1 MESTP
6 EFASFKK
13 VIIFGSKDSG
23 KTSLSKRIE
32 RGSFSNESPTD
43 NAFVTSKI
51 SIDYEQNKTLNLNI
65 YEIRLDDDFV
75 KNNALIESFLFECQ
89 CALFLVDITNPDSFN
104 LIKELI
110 NNANISKFSYLKSI
124 LVQNKFDL
132 ESTRQVSSFEIKE
145 YLDTNKSIDSL
156 EISIKNGD
164 NIQELIKKINEAV
177 NENKN
182 ELPSNIVS
190 EAVEKKANLMNAQGS
205 LSFIL
210 IGDSTVE
217 KTCFL
222 NRYFKNQFTETF
234 LSTIGIDKEM
244 KHVKVGN
251 ENYKLTVWD
260 TAGQE
265 RFRCLPKKYYQNADG
280 VLLLFDVTLE
290 ETFTS
295 VSNWMKDVKDN
306 SNKNISND
314 ANNQSDISL
323 YLIGNKI
330 DKPDRVV
337 SRERAEEMARSLG
350 MKYFEVSCKLNMN
363 IPEVMARMIME
374 CHMKA
379 NNITNCFKLEKPTN
393 NNQAKGKKSC
403 CK

>member
-1 MESTP
+1 
-6 EFASFKK
+6 
-13 VIIFGSKDSG
+13 
-23 KTSLSKRIE
+23 
-32 RGSFSNESPTD
+32 
-43 NAFVTSKI
+43 
-51 SIDYEQNKTLNLNI
+51 
-65 YEIRLDDDFV
+65 
-75 KNNALIESFLFECQ
+75 
-89 CALFLVDITNPDSFN
+89 
-104 LIKELI
+104 
-110 NNANISKFSYLKSI
+110 
-124 LVQNKFDL
+124 
-132 ESTRQVSSFEIKE
+132 
-145 YLDTNKSIDSL
+145 
-156 EISIKNGD
+156 
-164 NIQELIKKINEAV
+164 
-177 NENKN
+177 
-182 ELPSNIVS
+182 
-190 EAVEKKANLMNAQGS
+190 MNAQAS

-210 IGDSTVE
+210 IGDSTVG

-280 VLLLFDVTLE
+280 VLLLFDVTSE

-306 SNKNISND
+306 SNKTITND

-330 DKPDRVV
+330 DKPDRVIT
-337 SRERAEEMARSLG
+337 REKAEEMARSLG
-350 MKYFEVSCKLNMN
+350 MKYFEVSCKINMN

-374 CHMKA
+374 CHMK
-379 NNITNCFKLEKPTN
+379 TNKIDNVFKLQPAKKEEKRT
-393 NNQAKGKKSC
+393 GKKC
-403 CK
+403 C

>member
-1 MESTP
+1 M
-6 EFASFKK
+6 K
-13 VIIFGSKDSG
+13 VIQKMVNKIYYII
-23 KTSLSKRIE
+23 LIYI
-32 RGSFSNESPTD
+32 
-43 NAFVTSKI
+43 AFTTNKI
-51 SIDYEQNKTLNLNI
+51 SIDLEQNKTLNLNI
-65 YEIRLDDDFV
+65 YEIRIDDEFV

-89 CALFLVDITNPDSFN
+89 CVLLLIDITNSNSFI

-110 NNANISKFSYLKSI
+110 NNINLNKFPYTKII
-124 LVQNKFDL
+124 LVQNKLDL
-132 ESTRQVSSFEIKE
+132 ESTRQVSSFELKE
-145 YLDTNKSIDSL
+145 YFDNNKSIDGH

-164 NIQELIKKINEAV
+164 NIQGLINKINIAV
-177 NENKN
+177 NESKN

-190 EAVEKKANLMNAQGS
+190 EAVEKKANLMNGQGA

-210 IGDSTVE
+210 IGDTTVG

-244 KHVKVGN
+244 KNVKVGN
-251 ENYKLTVWD
+251 DNYKLTVWD
-260 TAGQE
+260 TAGEE

-280 VLLLFDVTLE
+280 VLLLFDVTSE
-290 ETFTS
+290 DTFTS

-306 SNKNISND
+306 SNKTISND
-314 ANNQSDISL
+314 ANKESEISL

-330 DKPDRVV
+330 DKPDRVI
-337 SRERAEEMARSLG
+337 SREKAEEMARSLG
-350 MKYFEVSCKLNMN
+350 MKYFEVSCKINMN

-379 NNITNCFKLEKPTN
+379 NHIDNCFKLQPVKKGDEKKK
-393 NNQAKGKKSC
+393 KGC

>member
-210 IGDSTVE
+210 IGDSTVG

>member
-1 MESTP
+1 MD
-6 EFASFKK
+6 F
-13 VIIFGSKDSG
+13 
-23 KTSLSKRIE
+23 
-32 RGSFSNESPTD
+32 
-43 NAFVTSKI
+43 
-51 SIDYEQNKTLNLNI
+51 EQNKTLNLNI
-65 YEIRLDDDFV
+65 YEIRLDTEFV
-75 KNNALIESFLFECQ
+75 SNTNLIESFLFECQ
-89 CALFLVDITNPDSFN
+89 CVLFLVDITNTDSFS
-104 LIKELI
+104 LIKDLI
-110 NNANISKFSYLKSI
+110 KT
-124 LVQNKFDL
+124 VDMNKFPYIKAILLPNKLDM
-132 ESTRQVSSFEIKE
+132 ESTRTVSSFELKE
-145 YLDTNKSIDSL
+145 FLENNKSLDNL

-164 NIQELIKKINEAV
+164 NIQELIKKINSAV
-177 NENKN
+177 NETKN

-190 EAVEKKANLMNAQGS
+190 EALEKKANLMNSQGA

-210 IGDSTVE
+210 IGDSTVG

-222 NRYFKNQFTETF
+222 NRYFKNQFAETF

-244 KHVKVGN
+244 KFVKIGN
-251 ENYKLTVWD
+251 DSYKLTVWD

-280 VLLLFDVTLE
+280 VLLLFDVTNE

-306 SNKNISND
+306 SGKNISND
-314 ANNQSDISL
+314 ANKESEISL

-330 DKPDRVV
+330 DKADRVIT
-337 SRERAEEMARSLG
+337 REKAEEMAKSLG
-350 MKYFEVSCKLNMN
+350 MKYFEVSCKINMN

-379 NNITNCFKLEKPTN
+379 NHIENCFKLQP
-393 NNQAKGKKSC
+393 AKKGDDKKKKGC

>member
-1 MESTP
+1 
-6 EFASFKK
+6 
-13 VIIFGSKDSG
+13 
-23 KTSLSKRIE
+23 
-32 RGSFSNESPTD
+32 
-43 NAFVTSKI
+43 
-51 SIDYEQNKTLNLNI
+51 
-65 YEIRLDDDFV
+65 
-75 KNNALIESFLFECQ
+75 
-89 CALFLVDITNPDSFN
+89 
-104 LIKELI
+104 
-110 NNANISKFSYLKSI
+110 
-124 LVQNKFDL
+124 
-132 ESTRQVSSFEIKE
+132 
-145 YLDTNKSIDSL
+145 
-156 EISIKNGD
+156 
-164 NIQELIKKINEAV
+164 
-177 NENKN
+177 
-182 ELPSNIVS
+182 
-190 EAVEKKANLMNAQGS
+190 MNAQGS

-210 IGDSTVE
+210 IGDSTVG

-280 VLLLFDVTLE
+280 VLLLFDVTSE

-306 SNKNISND
+306 SNKTITND

-330 DKPDRVV
+330 DKPDRVI
-337 SRERAEEMARSLG
+337 SREKAEEMAKSLG
-350 MKYFEVSCKLNMN
+350 MKYFEVSCKINMN

-379 NNITNCFKLEKPTN
+379 NKIDNCFKLQPVKKEEK
-393 NNQAKGKKSC
+393 KKR
-403 CK
+403 KKMLLIYKKIMFR

>member
-1 MESTP
+1 MD
-6 EFASFKK
+6 F
-13 VIIFGSKDSG
+13 
-23 KTSLSKRIE
+23 
-32 RGSFSNESPTD
+32 
-43 NAFVTSKI
+43 
-51 SIDYEQNKTLNLNI
+51 EQNKTLNLNI
-65 YEIRLDDDFV
+65 YEIRLDTEFV
-75 KNNALIESFLFECQ
+75 SNTNLIESFLFECQ
-89 CALFLVDITNPDSFN
+89 CVLFLVDITNTDSFS
-104 LIKELI
+104 LIKDLI
-110 NNANISKFSYLKSI
+110 KT
-124 LVQNKFDL
+124 VDMNKFPYIKAILLPNKLDM
-132 ESTRQVSSFEIKE
+132 ESTRVVSSFELKE
-145 YLDTNKSIDSL
+145 FLENNKSLDNL

-164 NIQELIKKINEAV
+164 NIQELIKKINSAV
-177 NENKN
+177 NETKN

-190 EAVEKKANLMNAQGS
+190 EALEKKANLMNSQGA

-210 IGDSTVE
+210 IGDSTVG

-244 KHVKVGN
+244 KFVKIGN
-251 ENYKLTVWD
+251 DSYKLTVWD

-280 VLLLFDVTLE
+280 VLLLFDVTNE

-306 SNKNISND
+306 SGKNISND
-314 ANNQSDISL
+314 ANKESEISL
-323 YLIGNKI
+323 YLRGNKI
-330 DKPDRVV
+330 DKADRVIT
-337 SRERAEEMARSLG
+337 REKAEEMAKSLG
-350 MKYFEVSCKLNMN
+350 MKYFEVSCKINMN

-379 NNITNCFKLEKPTN
+379 NHIENCFKLQP
-393 NNQAKGKKSC
+393 AKKGDDKKKKGC

>member
-1 MESTP
+1 MVNKIYKYIYNYKNIVYT
-6 EFASFKK
+6 
-13 VIIFGSKDSG
+13 
-23 KTSLSKRIE
+23 
-32 RGSFSNESPTD
+32 
-43 NAFVTSKI
+43 TSKI
-51 SIDYEQNKTLNLNI
+51 SIDLEQNKTLNLNI
-65 YEIRLDDDFV
+65 YEIRIDDDFV
-75 KNNALIESFLFECQ
+75 KNSSLIESFLFECQ
-89 CALFLVDITNPDSFN
+89 CVLLLIDITNSNSFI

-110 NNANISKFSYLKSI
+110 NNINIDKLPYLKKI
-124 LVQNKFDL
+124 LVQNKLDL
-132 ESTRQVSSFEIKE
+132 ESTRQVSSFELKE
-145 YLDTNKSIDSL
+145 YLDNNKFIDGQ

-164 NIQELIKKINEAV
+164 NINELLKKINIAV
-177 NENKN
+177 NESKN

-190 EAVEKKANLMNAQGS
+190 EAVEKKANLMNGQGA

-210 IGDSTVE
+210 IGDSTVG

-251 ENYKLTVWD
+251 DSYKLTVWD

-280 VLLLFDVTLE
+280 VLLLFDVTSE

-295 VSNWMKDVKDN
+295 VSNWMKDVKEN
-306 SNKNISND
+306 SNKTISND
-314 ANNQSDISL
+314 SNKESDISL

-330 DKPDRVV
+330 DKPDRVI
-337 SRERAEEMARSLG
+337 SRERAEELAKSLG
-350 MKYFEVSCKLNMN
+350 MKYFEVSCKINMN

-379 NNITNCFKLEKPTN
+379 NHIDNCFKLKAVKSGEVNKK
-393 NNQAKGKKSC
+393 KGC
-403 CK
+403 CKN

>member
-1 MESTP
+1 M
-6 EFASFKK
+6 
-13 VIIFGSKDSG
+13 
-23 KTSLSKRIE
+23 
-32 RGSFSNESPTD
+32 
-43 NAFVTSKI
+43 
-51 SIDYEQNKTLNLNI
+51 
-65 YEIRLDDDFV
+65 
-75 KNNALIESFLFECQ
+75 
-89 CALFLVDITNPDSFN
+89 
-104 LIKELI
+104 
-110 NNANISKFSYLKSI
+110 
-124 LVQNKFDL
+124 
-132 ESTRQVSSFEIKE
+132 
-145 YLDTNKSIDSL
+145 

-177 NENKN
+177 NETKN

-210 IGDSTVE
+210 IGDSTVG

-280 VLLLFDVTLE
+280 VLLLFDVTNE
-290 ETFTS
+290 ETFNS
-295 VSNWMKDVKDN
+295 VANWMKDVKDN
-306 SNKNISND
+306 SNKTISND

-330 DKPDRVV
+330 DKPDRVI
-337 SRERAEEMARSLG
+337 SREKAEEMARSLG

>member
-1 MESTP
+1 M
-6 EFASFKK
+6 K
-13 VIIFGSKDSG
+13 VIQKMVNKIYYII
-23 KTSLSKRIE
+23 LIYI
-32 RGSFSNESPTD
+32 
-43 NAFVTSKI
+43 AFTTNKI
-51 SIDYEQNKTLNLNI
+51 SIDLEQNKTLNLNI
-65 YEIRLDDDFV
+65 YEIRIDDEFV

-89 CALFLVDITNPDSFN
+89 CVLLLIDITNSNSFI

-110 NNANISKFSYLKSI
+110 NNINLNKFPYTKII
-124 LVQNKFDL
+124 LVQNKLDL
-132 ESTRQVSSFEIKE
+132 ESTRQVSSFELKE
-145 YLDTNKSIDSL
+145 YFDNNKSIDGH

-164 NIQELIKKINEAV
+164 NIQGLINKINIAV
-177 NENKN
+177 NESKN

-190 EAVEKKANLMNAQGS
+190 EAVEKKANLMNGQGA

-210 IGDSTVE
+210 IGDSTVG

-244 KHVKVGN
+244 KNVKVGN
-251 ENYKLTVWD
+251 DNYKLTVWD
-260 TAGQE
+260 TAGEE

-280 VLLLFDVTLE
+280 VLLLFDVTSE
-290 ETFTS
+290 DTFTS
-295 VSNWMKDVKDN
+295 ISNWMKDVKEN
-306 SNKNISND
+306 SNKNITND
-314 ANNQSDISL
+314 ANKESAISL

-330 DKPDRVV
+330 DKPDRVI
-337 SRERAEEMARSLG
+337 SREKAEEMAKSLG
-350 MKYFEVSCKLNMN
+350 MKYFEISCKINMN

-379 NNITNCFKLEKPTN
+379 NHIDNCFKLQPVKKGDEKKK
-393 NNQAKGKKSC
+393 KGC